1 MARILRASSILPGLP
16 NLHDAASRLVF
27 NDYSS
32 LDAGGQIPRDL
43 TLVERTFR
51 LADYQV
57 MAETGVTFLP
67 LLIESPT
74 RRSEP

>member
-1 MARILRASSILPGLP
+1 MAMMRLPRSILPGLP
-16 NLHDAASRLVF
+16 NRHDAASRLVF
-27 NDYSS
+27 NGYSS
-32 LDAGGQIPRDL
+32 LDTGCRIQRDL
-43 TLVERTFR
+43 TRAERTFR

-67 LLIESPT
+67 LLILPPT